1 MIHLVQIVV
10 CFGKMNLCGGD
21 EVCYSMYLKN
31 PFKYSVNYQGGPCT
45 VAPEESK
52 RRGNGWRCEE
62 RENGGLW
69 VKHSEATVYSEMSFR
84 LFSLVKT
91 FSDFEECRY
100 VAPHRS

>member
-1 MIHLVQIVV
+1 M
-10 CFGKMNLCGGD
+10 
-21 EVCYSMYLKN
+21 
-31 PFKYSVNYQGGPCT
+31 
-45 VAPEESK
+45 APEESK
-52 RRGNGWRCEE
+52 RRGYGGRCEE

-100 VAPHRS
+100 VAPP